1 MDGLLIACRFAHFSA
16 AMLLF
21 GLSAFGSVVVPRAL
35 ADRYAGVTRW
45 ISAFLAL
52 VLVATGLGWFALEA
66 GEAGNGWADATNPAM
81 WAALASGTEFGTIWV
96 WHIAISVVLLVA
108 VVLPREMRGTALL
121 TGSAALLASLG
132 LVGHAAMQQGAI
144 GWLHRASHALHL
156 LGAGF
161 WVGALAPLL
170 VCLLALRVPERRADA
185 TLALSRFSGLGH
197 IAVAVTSL
205 TGIINTGLT
214 LGGWPV
220 DFRSP
225 YQLLLA
231 VKIGLVA
238 IMLSIA
244 LLNRYVLTPRLAVR
258 GLIIGTSAELL
269 LGAAIIAL
277 VSAFATYDP
286 V

>member
-1 MDGLLIACRFAHFSA
+1 M
-16 AMLLF
+16 
-21 GLSAFGSVVVPRAL
+21 
-35 ADRYAGVTRW
+35 
-45 ISAFLAL
+45 
-52 VLVATGLGWFALEA
+52 
-66 GEAGNGWADATNPAM
+66 
-81 WAALASGTEFGTIWV
+81 
-96 WHIAISVVLLVA
+96 
-108 VVLPREMRGTALL
+108 
-121 TGSAALLASLG
+121 
-132 LVGHAAMQQGAI
+132 
-144 GWLHRASHALHL
+144 
-156 LGAGF
+156 
-161 WVGALAPLL
+161 
-170 VCLLALRVPERRADA
+170 PERRADA

-197 IAVAVTSL
+197 IAVAVTLL
-205 TGIINTGLT
+205 TGILNTALT